1 MYALVVLSSL
11 SYFPAFLTIYF
22 FYFGV
27 VTLAIK
33 KDPRR
38 LPYYGKLTDEEKKQ
52 IDVSRLICIDS
63 ILVLCVSSLSFCIF
77 IINTFTTIRGLIPIT
92 ITLSGLSILFCIIL
106 VSKIPLIMSKKNRL
120 VYLRWRKYLF
130 SKRQ

>member
-1 MYALVVLSSL
+1 MYSLVVLSSL
-11 SYFPAFLTIYF
+11 SYFPAFLTISF

-52 IDVSRLICIDS
+52 FDIPRLIRINS
-63 ILVLCVSSLSFCIF
+63 ILFLCLALLSVCIF
-77 IINTFTTIRGLIPIT
+77 IINRFTTMRGLTPIT
-92 ITLSGLSILFCIIL
+92 CTLFGVSILICIIL
-106 VSKIPLIMSKKNRL
+106 LSKIPLIMSKKNRRSL
-120 VYLRWRKYLF
+120 
-130 SKRQ
+130 Q

>member
-11 SYFPAFLTIYF
+11 FSLPAFLTIYF

-27 VTLAIK
+27 ITLAIK

-52 IDVSRLICIDS
+52 LDGPRLIRINS
-63 ILVLCVSSLSFCIF
+63 ILVLCLSSLYVCIF
-77 IINTFTTIRGLIPIT
+77 IINTFTTMRGLTPIT
-92 ITLSGLSILFCIIL
+92 CTLGGLSILICIIL
-106 VSKIPLIMSKKNRL
+106 LSKIPLIMSKKNRRSL
-120 VYLRWRKYLF
+120 
-130 SKRQ
+130 Q